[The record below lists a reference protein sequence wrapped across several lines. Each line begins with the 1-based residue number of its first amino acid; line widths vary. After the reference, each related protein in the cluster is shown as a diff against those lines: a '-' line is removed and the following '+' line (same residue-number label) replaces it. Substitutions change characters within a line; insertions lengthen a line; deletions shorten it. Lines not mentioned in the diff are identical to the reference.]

1 MIHLVVREPLAYKR
15 TLCQA
20 LSDSYKGSF
29 IAWFAGKDEPLIPK
43 AGETFTRRLISDV
56 GYSTLYRE
64 LRSDPQAIVILGSW
78 SSAFARRTLLI
89 TQLLHVP
96 VFIWTDHPHPRQ
108 RSWVFDRLRKIY
120 LRFLANRVAGF
131 LACGKPT
138 VSHLESLGIPSARIT
153 NFPYWVSIPEEWS
166 LPERCQE
173 NQISK
178 TKPLHLIAIGRHV
191 PVKAFEVAIEGV
203 ALANRRAGFRVAT
216 LELIGDGPE
225 RKHLEELARSL
236 DLEDVVEF
244 PGWLSND
251 AARSRLRDA
260 DALVV
265 TSTFEP
271 YGVVVLEALASGR
284 AVLASNGVIAARD
297 RDDGFGAILF
307 HPPGDA
313 EFLAQQIKLLAGDQN
328 VLRMASEAARA
339 IAEEWPLTRA
349 AAMLQ
354 PFFDHAIQDTRQGT
368 AGELNCG
375 LR

>member
-1 MIHLVVREPLAYKR
+1 MIHLVIREPLAYKR

-29 IAWFAGKDEPLIPK
+29 IAWFAGKYEPVVPE
-43 AGETFTRRLISDV
+43 AGENFTRRFISEV

-64 LRSDPQAIVILGSW
+64 LRLDPQAIVILGSW
-78 SSAFARRTLLI
+78 SLVFAHKTLLI
-89 TQLLHVP
+89 TQLLHIP

-120 LRFLANRVAGF
+120 LQFLANRVSGF

-138 VSHLESLGIPSARIT
+138 VSHLESLGIAPAKIT

-166 LPERCQE
+166 LPERC
-173 NQISK
+173 NGNRNS
-178 TKPLHLIAIGRHV
+178 KPLHLTAVGRHV
-191 PVKAFEVAIEGV
+191 PVKAFEVAIEAV
-203 ALANRRAGFRVAT
+203 ALANGRAGYRVAT
-216 LELIGDGPE
+216 LEVIGDGPE
-225 RKHLEELARSL
+225 RKHLEALARSL
-236 DLEDVVEF
+236 NLEDVVEF

-251 AARSRLRDA
+251 AVRRRLQDA

-265 TSTFEP
+265 TSKFEP

-284 AVLASNGVIAARD
+284 AVLASNGVVAARD
-297 RDDGFGAILF
+297 RDDGFGAFLF
-307 HPPGDA
+307 HPAGDA

-349 AAMLQ
+349 AGMLQ
-354 PFFDHAIQDTRQGT
+354 PFFDHAIQDRKQGT

>member
-1 MIHLVVREPLAYKR
+1 MIHLVIREPIAYQR

-29 IAWFAGKDEPLIPK
+29 IAWFAQKSEPLIPNG
-43 AGETFTRRLISDV
+43 GENFSRRFISEV

-78 SSAFARRTLLI
+78 SSAIAHKTLLI
-89 TQLLHVP
+89 TRLLHVP

-108 RSWVFDRLRKIY
+108 RSRVFDRLRKTY
-120 LRFLANRVAGF
+120 LRLLANRVSGF

-138 VSHLESLGIPSARIT
+138 VSHLERLGIASAKIT
-153 NFPYWVSIPEEWS
+153 NFPYWVNIPEEWS
-166 LPERCQE
+166 LPEGCKE
-173 NQISK
+173 NRNS
-178 TKPLHLIAIGRHV
+178 KPLHLIAIGRHV
-191 PVKAFEVAIEGV
+191 PVKAFEVAIEAVG
-203 ALANRRAGFRVAT
+203 LANQKAGHRIAT
-216 LELIGDGPE
+216 LEMIGDGPE
-225 RKHLEELARSL
+225 RKHLEALARSL
-236 DLEDVVEF
+236 NLKDVVEF

-251 AARSRLRDA
+251 AARRRLRDA

-265 TSTFEP
+265 TSKFDA

-284 AVLASNGVIAARD
+284 PVLASDGVIAARD

-307 HPPGDA
+307 HPSGDA
-313 EFLAQQIKLLAGDQN
+313 EFLAQQIKLLADDQN
-328 VLRMASEAARA
+328 VLRMGSEAARA

-349 AAMLQ
+349 AASLQ
-354 PFFDHAIQDTRQGT
+354 PVFDHAIQDRKQGT
-368 AGELNCG
+368 AVELNCG

>member
-1 MIHLVVREPLAYKR
+1 MIHLVVREALAYKR

-20 LSDSYKGSF
+20 LSHSFKGSF
-29 IAWFAGKDEPLIPK
+29 IAWFAGKDEPLIPE

-56 GYSTLYRE
+56 GYATLYRE
-64 LRSDPQAIVILGSW
+64 LRSDPEAIVILGSW
-78 SSAFARRTLLI
+78 SSAFAYKTLLI
-89 TQLLHVP
+89 TQLLRIP

-108 RSWVFDRLRKIY
+108 RSWVFDRLRKTY
-120 LRFLANRVAGF
+120 LRILANRVAGF

-138 VSHLESLGIPSARIT
+138 VSHLESLGIASAKVT
-153 NFPYWVSIPEEWS
+153 NFPYWVSIPDEWS
-166 LPERCQE
+166 LPERCKE
-173 NQISK
+173 NQNS
-178 TKPLHLIAIGRHV
+178 KPLHLTAIGRHV
-191 PVKAFEVAIEGV
+191 PVKAFEVAIEAV
-203 ALANRRAGFRVAT
+203 ALANRRAGYRVAT
-216 LELIGDGPE
+216 LEVIGDGPE
-225 RKHLEELARSL
+225 RKHLEDLARSL
-236 DLEDVVEF
+236 GLEDEVEF

-251 AARSRLRDA
+251 AARKRLRDA

-265 TSTFEP
+265 TSKFEP

-284 AVLASNGVIAARD
+284 PVLASGGVIAARD
-297 RDDGFGAILF
+297 RDDGFGAFLF
-307 HPPGDA
+307 HPAGDV

-354 PFFDHAIQDTRQGT
+354 LAFDHAIQDRKQGT

>member
-29 IAWFAGKDEPLIPK
+29 IAWFAGKDEPWIPK
-43 AGETFTRRLISDV
+43 AGETFTRRQISDV
-56 GYSTLYRE
+56 GYSTFYRE
-64 LRSDPQAIVILGSW
+64 LRSDPEAIVILGSW
-78 SSAFARRTLLI
+78 SSAFALKTLLI
-89 TQLLHVP
+89 TQLLRIP

-108 RSWVFDRLRKIY
+108 RSWVVDRLRKTY
-120 LRFLANRVAGF
+120 LRLLAQRVSGF

-138 VSHLESLGIPSARIT
+138 VSHLESLGMPSAKIT

-166 LPERCQE
+166 LPERCKE
-173 NQISK
+173 NQSS
-178 TKPLHLIAIGRHV
+178 KPLHLIAIGRHV
-191 PVKAFEVAIEGV
+191 PVKAFEVAIAAV
-203 ALANRRAGFRVAT
+203 ALANQRAGFRLAT
-216 LELIGDGPE
+216 LEVIGDGPK
-225 RKHLEELARSL
+225 RKHLEELVRSL
-236 DLEDVVEF
+236 NLEDVVEF

-260 DALVV
+260 DALVI
-265 TSTFEP
+265 TSKFDA

-307 HPPGDA
+307 HPAGDA
-313 EFLAQQIKLLAGDQN
+313 EFLAQQIKLLGGDQN

-349 AAMLQ
+349 AGILQ
-354 PFFDHAIQDTRQGT
+354 PLLNHAIQDRKPET
-368 AGELNCG
+368 AAELNCG